1 MSPLMRL
8 LYEYG
13 NEQHIEK
20 IFLDPKYDNYANAV
34 HRRYEAIAEK
44 YPELASPLD
53 DLISDMMIRSVY
65 AEEAAF
71 QVGFML
77 HGAHRRLQDQYSKLD
92 ILYRAI

>member
-1 MSPLMRL
+1 MTPLMRM

-13 NEQHIEK
+13 DEQNIRK
-20 IFLDPKYDNYANAV
+20 WFLDKEHTKYKRAV
-34 HRRYEAIAEK
+34 SQRYDEIVKK

-77 HGAHRRLQDQYSKLD
+77 HGALRRLQDQYSKLG
-92 ILYRAI
+92 ILYRPI